1 MKLLLVSNMYPSK
14 KYPHYGVFVENTEKV
29 LRRMPGITIGKAV
42 LAKHDG
48 KAAKLWGYLAFYA
61 KTVLLGVFGGYDVLY
76 CHFISHAA
84 LPLLVIRALNRKI
97 RFVLNAHG
105 NDVVA
110 DEPRDHKWV
119 ALSHKAVPLA
129 HRVIVPSAYFRDVM
143 CRDFGVPA
151 ENILV
156 YPSGGINTQ
165 VFYPQDRASLLSK
178 YGLDSGKR
186 YIGYISRIETD
197 KGWDTFLQMAAA
209 LRDREDL
216 GFIVVGDGAQRAQFD
231 TMVQELGLTEKIR
244 RYPLLSQKD
253 IAEVYNILEVFCF
266 PTRRKSESLGL
277 VGLEAMACGSTVVAS
292 DAGGPSSYMA
302 DRVNGFVFR
311 RDSAE
316 DLTRQVLAALSLD
329 DGGKARLQSG
339 MAQTVRQYSKE
350 TADGILLEDFETL
363 RRNLNEK
370 SDQAH

>member
-29 LRRMPGITIGKAV
+29 LHRMPGITIGKAV
-42 LAKHDG
+42 LTKQDG
-48 KAAKLWGYLAFYA
+48 KAAKLWGYFAFYA
-61 KTVLLGVFGGYDVLY
+61 KTVLMGLFGGYDVLY

-84 LPLLVIRALNRKI
+84 LPLLVIRALNPKI

-110 DEPRDHKWV
+110 DEPKDDKWV
-119 ALSHKAVPLA
+119 ALSRKAVPLA

-151 ENILV
+151 KNILI

-165 VFYPQDRASLLSK
+165 VFHPQDRAALLDK
-178 YGLDSGKR
+178 FGLDSGKR

-197 KGWDTFLQMAAA
+197 KGWDTFLQMASA

-216 GFIVVGDGAQRAQFD
+216 GFLVVGDGAQRAQFD
-231 TMVQELGLTEKIR
+231 HMAQALGLTDKIR
-244 RYPLLSQKD
+244 RFPLLSQAD
-253 IAEVYNILEVFCF
+253 IAQIYNILDVFCF

-292 DAGGPSSYMA
+292 DAGGPSSYMEQG
-302 DRVNGFVFR
+302 VNGFVFR
-311 RDSAE
+311 QDSAE
-316 DLTRQVLAALSLD
+316 ALTQQVLAALSLD
-329 DGGKARLQSG
+329 DGDKVRLQAG
-339 MAQTVRQYSKE
+339 MAKTVRQYSKE

-363 RRNLNEK
+363 RRNLNERP
-370 SDQAH
+370 D